1 MEAAA
6 AEAAAVEAA
15 AFECAA
21 AFETTIAAVEPA
33 ASAGASS
40 ELTKSS
46 TESFKS
52 PELAAAPDP
61 LSLDRRRLLPP
72 YRCRHGYQRIA
83 FDTQHAVEG
92 GDVCEAG

>member
-52 PELAAAPDP
+52 PELAAAPTH
-61 LSLDRRRLLPP
+61 SLDRRRLLPP
-72 YRCRHGYQRIA
+72 L
-83 FDTQHAVEG
+83 
-92 GDVCEAG
+92 